1 MYMMPGMNITNKD
14 KTMDNIELQE
24 KLAIHT
30 LRQLAESDHSLMEDL
45 AGEYTLE
52 GGIAQFLKDALKFL
66 ARIKKLQND
75 QEIVI
80 DTVDPTGFVT
90 VYNNEGTYELSIAL
104 VGEKTRQFESK
115 NAGQIIGK
123 VISIFKDQLLVGRK
137 NYKAK
142 YGK

>member
-1 MYMMPGMNITNKD
+1 MNNL
-14 KTMDNIELQE
+14 ELQE
-24 KLAIHT
+24 KLAIHY
-30 LRQLAESDHSLMEDL
+30 LKQLVESDQSLMEDL

-52 GGIAQFLKDALKFL
+52 GGIAQFLKDAIKFL
-66 ARIKKLQND
+66 MRIKKLKND

-90 VYNNEGTYELSIAL
+90 VYNNNGRYELSVAL
-104 VGEKTRQFESK
+104 VGEKTKQFTSS

-123 VISIFKDQLLVGRK
+123 VISIFKDQLLIGRK
-137 NYKAK
+137 NYKIK

>member
-1 MYMMPGMNITNKD
+1 ME
-14 KTMDNIELQE
+14 NIELQE

-30 LRQLAESDHSLMEDL
+30 LKQLAESDLSLMEDL

-52 GGIAQFLKDALKFL
+52 GGIAQFLKDAIKFL

-90 VYNNEGTYELSIAL
+90 VYNNEGTYELSISL
-104 VGEKTRQFESK
+104 IGEKTRQFSSK

>member
-1 MYMMPGMNITNKD
+1 MNNLD
-14 KTMDNIELQE
+14 LQE
-24 KLAIHT
+24 KLAIKT
-30 LRQLAESDHSLMEDL
+30 LKYLPESDISLKEDL
-45 AGEYTLE
+45 VGEYTLE

-66 ARIKKLQND
+66 GRIKKLEND

-90 VYNNEGTYELSIAL
+90 VYNNQGTYELSIAL
-104 VGEKTRQFESK
+104 VGEKSKQFTSK

-123 VISIFKDQLLVGRK
+123 VISIFKDQLLIGRK

>member
-1 MYMMPGMNITNKD
+1 ME
-14 KTMDNIELQE
+14 NIELQE

-30 LRQLAESDHSLMEDL
+30 LKQLAESDLSLMEDL

-52 GGIAQFLKDALKFL
+52 GGIAQFLKDAIKFL

-90 VYNNEGTYELSIAL
+90 VYNNEGTYELSISL
-104 VGEKTRQFESK
+104 IGERTRQFSSK